1 MRAFLAASLMVVVA
15 AGPARAEIARVKS
28 VEGQAHVLRGA
39 ERIAASPG
47 LTLEPGDRLVAPRA
61 SRMSVT
67 FVDNSRVALGPGTQL
82 ALTRFD
88 YDRRS
93 QSGRFDATLRR
104 GSVSVVAGL
113 IARSGEQAMLLRT
126 RGSALAIRSGRLI
139 VSAP

>member
-67 FVDNSRVALGPGTQL
+67 FVDNSRVALGPGTRL

-104 GSVSVVAGL
+104 VSVVAGL